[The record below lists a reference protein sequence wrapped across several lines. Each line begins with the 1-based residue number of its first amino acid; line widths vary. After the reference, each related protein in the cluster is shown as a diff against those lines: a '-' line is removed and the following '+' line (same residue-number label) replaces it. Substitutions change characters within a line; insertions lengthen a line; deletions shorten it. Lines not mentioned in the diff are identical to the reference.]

1 MYDINIA
8 GRDTLMTRSYTTT
21 SSTSNS
27 HHQKQHDTTDDNL
40 DTTIDISNDVNSA
53 RCVSSSSS
61 SSISH
66 LDSNSQSD
74 DPMTKSCM
82 LLKSNDNES
91 TDKFHLDDN
100 LLNNHADNKRNFFTK
115 ANSNNNN
122 NDNSLSSSSSVSIN
136 EHSVIILD

>member
-1 MYDINIA
+1 MYHINISD
-8 GRDTLMTRSYTTT
+8 RDTLMTRSYTTA
-21 SSTSNS
+21 SSSSAS
-27 HHQKQHDTTDDNL
+27 HHHNHVDVNTEDNL
-40 DTTIDISNDVNSA
+40 DTTIDISNNVNST

-100 LLNNHADNKRNFFTK
+100 ILTNHADANNKRNFFSKT
-115 ANSNNNN
+115 NN

>member
-1 MYDINIA
+1 MYHINISD
-8 GRDTLMTRSYTTT
+8 RDTLMTRSYTTA
-21 SSTSNS
+21 SSSSAS
-27 HHQKQHDTTDDNL
+27 HHHNHVDNTEDNL
-40 DTTIDISNDVNSA
+40 DTTIDISNNVNST

-100 LLNNHADNKRNFFTK
+100 LLTNHADANNKRNFFGK
-115 ANSNNNN
+115 ISNNNNN
-122 NDNSLSSSSSVSIN
+122 NDNSL
-136 EHSVIILD
+136 